1 MCQCNV
7 GALFMCTLHEVFR
20 PCSNMY
26 EQKCIHA
33 ELSQITMD
41 ISNLSL
47 SVWMVEDRGLHLFGL
62 LCEVL
67 FVLSVRISVSHA
79 HRHRGQQAS
88 NILSPKTKTL
98 VDFLR
103 LYLLLLAV
111 YVIML
116 SCDNQILYLEMVNIF
131 LKPGYHNIVVTKCF
145 SDCFEVIILG
155 VVNEKVF

>member
-1 MCQCNV
+1 M
-7 GALFMCTLHEVFR
+7 
-20 PCSNMY
+20 
-26 EQKCIHA
+26 
-33 ELSQITMD
+33 
-41 ISNLSL
+41 
-47 SVWMVEDRGLHLFGL
+47 
-62 LCEVL
+62 
-67 FVLSVRISVSHA
+67 
-79 HRHRGQQAS
+79 
-88 NILSPKTKTL
+88 